1 MAAKQKE
8 DLDGELENVDGVAE
22 LTKRTDAK
30 TSSYGKKFRSDVC
43 WTISAIHF
51 NVMHNSAMKKSTYY
65 FWLC

>member
-1 MAAKQKE
+1 MAAKQKQ

-22 LTKRTDAK
+22 LRKRTDAK
-30 TSSYGKKFRSDVC
+30 TSSYGKKFRSDVR

>member
-22 LTKRTDAK
+22 LRKRTDAK
-30 TSSYGKKFRSDVC
+30 TSWYGKKFRSDVR